1 MSTRQINNDKISTK
15 NFYLIKQNNI
25 TDDEK
30 ILIMSFFK
38 NFIISNSTFFFW
50 GYFFSKIRYNKNN
63 LICSKKFVNRDILNF

>member
-15 NFYLIKQNNI
+15 KFFYLIKQNNI

-38 NFIISNSTFFFW
+38 NFIISNSTFFS
-50 GYFFSKIRYNKNN
+50 GDIFSKIRYNKNN

>member
-15 NFYLIKQNNI
+15 IFYLIKQNNI

-38 NFIISNSTFFFW
+38 NFIISNSTFFSGDIF
-50 GYFFSKIRYNKNN
+50 FFSK
-63 LICSKKFVNRDILNF
+63 SDITKIT

>member
-25 TDDEK
+25 MDDEK

-38 NFIISNSTFFFW
+38 NFIISNSTFFL
-50 GYFFSKIRYNKNN
+50 GIFFLKSDITKIT
-63 LICSKKFVNRDILNF
+63 